1 MKGLKSSLLTN
12 VKLLRS
18 DRRILEVTIDL
29 KEMFPNLY

>member
-12 VKLLRS
+12 VKLLRADS
-18 DRRILEVTIDL
+18 RILEVTTDL